1 MIFKPESLEPIIF
14 YSLLQDD
21 SDEVEDPKKRSAF
34 EKQRNVLL
42 LSIAYAASIGGTGVI
57 TGNPS
62 NLVIME
68 VSIVDTK

>member
-68 VSIVDTK
+68 VSIVKTK